1 MYPILTTL
9 LAGTLRTYQ
18 KAGCDAEYIALSCPR
33 GTSISIEIAQYGNT
47 LKDGPVSSMCPPR
60 TDQTKVD
67 TTRTEDTEI
76 EVKPPES
83 CLTYQLQYALLQIV
97 VEACQKKRH
106 CKFLASSRTM
116 NNDPCPETTK
126 FIEIAYKCRPYEFRS
141 KVACENDTIQLVC
154 NPYSRIAVYSASFGR
169 TSYESIQ
176 CSQPQGVMEE
186 SCLAS
191 YGTETVMQL
200 CHGRRR
206 CTISADRANFGN
218 PCRPE
223 SRVYLKV
230 VYTCIPR
237 KVLKDQFD
245 ASVEPDE
252 PQQIDMDQNQDDL
265 YDEDQF
271 YRESEAIPPAPKLH
285 RELATSSDMPTS
297 LSEPSSSVNPPLR
310 SRDSN
315 QLEVPFVNPN
325 SHSKHDHDHT
335 LNQPTMQN
343 MTSTDI
349 EAIGRSIN
357 HNNAFHNGGDANASA
372 FDAAGGGGGGAT
384 VATYISSNS
393 NIQTNTNSI
402 FMPASTSK
410 YPIKQSTI
418 AEDFRER
425 FINIIAQWIRA
436 VVYLAQNQEK
446 FFLYLFISV
455 TVGVLLCLTLVI
467 GRLVLQKRQIK
478 SDKKSSPKN
487 QSQNG
492 GNTSET
498 TIPNGFSDDIS
509 EIDGD
514 IDMTTTTL
522 PVPSVS
528 RNEPNYGSYAPSPSP
543 YSNLGPSNI
552 SHTSTT
558 MLVPTS
564 SILTTGHHVPSIIGS
579 ANPLMYPPPSVA
591 HMGPRLTTN
600 YPPTVGFMNPSI
612 LTAGGTLRR
621 PRVEYDSAPPRIL
634 SKIDIE
640 PQFYYG

>member
-1 MYPILTTL
+1 MAANNQLRRINDDHSTEHNMEHEEEKHSTPRLLSFKSNHKNRRHPQHHLYWPLSWIIFMVSLSSVSSEMIYRVDPLAL

-47 LKDGPVSSMCPPR
+47 LKDGPVSNMCPPR

-67 TTRTEDTEI
+67 TTRTDDTEI
-76 EVKPPES
+76 EVKPPET

-141 KVACENDTIQLVC
+141 KVACENETINLMC

-245 ASVEPDE
+245 ASIEPDE
-252 PQQIDMDQNQDDL
+252 PQQIDMDQDQDDL

-271 YRESEAIPPAPKLH
+271 FRESEAIPPAPKLH
-285 RELATSSDMPTS
+285 RELATSDMPTS

-315 QLEVPFVNPN
+315 QLE
-325 SHSKHDHDHT
+325 
-335 LNQPTMQN
+335 
-343 MTSTDI
+343 
-349 EAIGRSIN
+349 E
-357 HNNAFHNGGDANASA
+357 
-372 FDAAGGGGGGAT
+372 
-384 VATYISSNS
+384 
-393 NIQTNTNSI
+393 
-402 FMPASTSK
+402 
-410 YPIKQSTI
+410 
-418 AEDFRER
+418 
-425 FINIIAQWIRA
+425 
-436 VVYLAQNQEK
+436 NQEK

-467 GRLVLQKRQIK
+467 GRLVLQKRQVK

-492 GNTSET
+492 NNGET

-514 IDMTTTTL
+514 IDMKTTTL

-543 YSNLGPSNI
+543 YGNLGPSNI

-564 SILTTGHHVPSIIGS
+564 SILSTGHHVPSIIGS
-579 ANPLMYPPPSVA
+579 ANPLMYPPPSVTQ
-591 HMGPRLTTN
+591 MGSRFGTN
-600 YPPTVGFMNPSI
+600 YPPPPTVGFMNPSI
-612 LTAGGTLRR
+612 LAAGGTLGTLRR
-621 PRVEYDSAPPRIL
+621 PRVEYDSVPPRIL